1 MKKMWDYI
9 IEVKKEFMLK
19 KRKIYPLSR
28 EEKEEVCKFIDKQL
42 RKRYIR
48 LLKSLQMVLVFFVG
62 KNNNKN

>member
-9 IEVKKEFMLK
+9 IEMKKGFMLK

-28 EEKEEVCKFIDKQL
+28 EEKEEVCKFINKQL
-42 RKRYIR
+42 RKGYIR
-48 LLKSLQMVLVFFVG
+48 LSKSLQIALVFFVG